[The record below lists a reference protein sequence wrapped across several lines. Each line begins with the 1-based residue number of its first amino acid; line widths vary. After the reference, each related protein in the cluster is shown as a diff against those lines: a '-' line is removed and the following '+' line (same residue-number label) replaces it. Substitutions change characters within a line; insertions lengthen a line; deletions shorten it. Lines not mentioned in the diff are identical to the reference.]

1 MKKKLLLT
9 VCFILLVL
17 AVVLA
22 GASAYFINFAI
33 GRPEYDKTKD
43 YAFSAAQIAS
53 MNEGALSGQ
62 MAVIQADDGITLSA
76 RVIRADE
83 PSSRWAVVIH
93 GYHSD
98 KGMCSKTAYQFRLRG
113 YNVLLPDLRAHGES
127 EGRFIGMGWLDRLDV
142 LRWIDEIIKHDE
154 KAEIILH
161 GTSMGGATVMMV
173 AGEELPQN
181 VKGIV
186 EDCGYT
192 SVWDI
197 FKDQL
202 KEQFG
207 LPEFPLMYTAS
218 AYSKLTAGYGFQEAS
233 SVKQLK
239 KAKVPVLFIHGSD
252 DDFVNT
258 EMVYEVYEACA
269 SVKDILIVEGAGHA
283 NSNYVNPDL
292 YYTAMFEFIDRNC
305 FIENGQER

>member
-9 VCFILLVL
+9 ACFILLVL

-207 LPEFPLMYTAS
+207 FRSFRLCIRRAHIQSLPPAMVFRRRRAL
-218 AYSKLTAGYGFQEAS
+218 S
-233 SVKQLK
+233 SLK
-239 KAKVPVLFIHGSD
+239 RQRCPFFSS
-252 DDFVNT
+252 
-258 EMVYEVYEACA
+258 M
-269 SVKDILIVEGAGHA
+269 GARTT
-283 NSNYVNPDL
+283 L
-292 YYTAMFEFIDRNC
+292 
-305 FIENGQER
+305 